1 MIKVAVEVYGCAA
14 NHDDGRLVRELLRRE
29 GFEVVNDP
37 ENADVAV
44 LLTCIVRD
52 SVDAR
57 MVNRMREL
65 KRVPTV
71 VAGCFPEAYPE
82 RVRKLRPDA
91 ALVGPR
97 HLDRVPEAVRAV
109 LRGNRTEFLGERE
122 DIDWKADAPRELPN
136 LAAIVPI
143 AEGCPNRCAYCA
155 VKLARGNLCSF
166 PPERILRRVKRE
178 LERGAVEI
186 HLTAQDTAAYGLDR
200 GTNVVELLEE
210 VVDLCSRYGARVRL
224 GMFNPG
230 HAYPIVDDLADLF
243 ASRDDVLYRSI
254 HMPVQSGDDEVLR
267 RMSRNYT
274 VEEALEVYHAFERRL
289 GYFSFI
295 TDVIVGF
302 PGETEE
308 AFRNT
313 LGFLERTRPHILHAS
328 RFCRRPG
335 TPAARMKDQVP
346 EDVKLR
352 RSRVLHRK
360 RLEWAEEANR
370 ELIGETVEVTMVMEG
385 WGRDEHAKK
394 TVFRGEVP
402 EPGERLECRI
412 VDASHAR
419 LVAEV

>member
-1 MIKVAVEVYGCAA
+1 MTKVAVEVYGCAA

-29 GFEVVNDP
+29 GFEVVEDA

-65 KRVPTV
+65 ERVPTV

-82 RVRKLRPDA
+82 RARKLRPDA

-97 HLDRVPEAVRAV
+97 HLDRIPEAVRAV
-109 LRGNRTEFLGERE
+109 LRGDRVEFLGERE

-155 VKLARGNLCSF
+155 VKLARGNLRSF

-186 HLTAQDTAAYGLDR
+186 HLTAQDTATYGLDR
-200 GTNVVELLEE
+200 GTNVVELLED

-230 HAYPIVDDLADLF
+230 HAYPISDDLADLF

-267 RMSRNYT
+267 RMNRNYT
-274 VEEALEVYHAFERRL
+274 VEEALEVYRAFERDS
-289 GYFSFI
+289 GTS
-295 TDVIVGF
+295 
-302 PGETEE
+302 PSS
-308 AFRNT
+308 
-313 LGFLERTRPHILHAS
+313 RTSSWGSRGRP
-328 RFCRRPG
+328 RRPSV
-335 TPAARMKDQVP
+335 TPSGSWRGPDRTSCTLPGSADAP
-346 EDVKLR
+346 GLR
-352 RSRVLHRK
+352 RRGWRIRSRR
-360 RLEWAEEANR
+360 
-370 ELIGETVEVTMVMEG
+370 T
-385 WGRDEHAKK
+385 
-394 TVFRGEVP
+394 
-402 EPGERLECRI
+402 
-412 VDASHAR
+412 
-419 LVAEV
+419 